1 MAEMEQAELRHEKA
15 RIDMA
20 EKMVEAGWSEVV
32 GADSIV
38 DQAEQEHLQI
48 VEVEVEEGIGRIV
61 EAEERRWQ
69 GME

>member
-1 MAEMEQAELRHEKA
+1 
-15 RIDMA
+15 
-20 EKMVEAGWSEVV
+20 VV